1 MHFGIFPCHLSKD
14 SKVHAPATKKWPQ
27 VTRSAA
33 PVTQN
38 HLSKPEDLML
48 QSAAPQEISARTSQ
62 HVWPRC
68 LVRLLGEMDLCR
80 SSWNIPRRPSFL
92 QLLQNPHVYLS
103 HEKRCFN
110 LQKWSERGVVFT
122 ILISAC
128 ASHHSDVLLFNIS
141 FPKVLRTR
149 GAFSFLT
156 SKSVRG
162 TAAWTPQEVL
172 GAGGVFNILISK
184 CNFLPFRAL
193 YSSFFWLFLFSDLL
207 SYAFLFSDSSHLCC
221 FICPYCR
228 KFGF

>member
-103 HEKRCFN
+103 HENDASISKSGPNVVWF
-110 LQKWSERGVVFT
+110 LQFW
-122 ILISAC
+122 
-128 ASHHSDVLLFNIS
+128 
-141 FPKVLRTR
+141 FPHVLRTTATCSFSTSHFQKCSGR
-149 GAFSFLT
+149 AVLLAFWLPNLFAAQPHERLKKCSEQEVFLT
-156 SKSVRG
+156 FWSPNAIFYLFARF
-162 TAAWTPQEVL
+162 TL
-172 GAGGVFNILISK
+172 L
-184 CNFLPFRAL
+184 
-193 YSSFFWLFLFSDLL
+193 SSDFLFSDLL
-207 SYAFLFSDSSHLCC
+207 SYVFLFSDSSHLCC